1 MRINANHNGTS
12 IKPVAMN
19 KPVAKSNESPGKKKP
34 TNNPHSAKTITKT
47 TTKAHCPA
55 AVNNVSGFKKLSGE
69 EGRSEVRWVIV
80 SIIAIEQTI
89 GVDPFAIPTQP
100 VTVFISD
107 PFEKNPLEESLFDV
121 VIRTSSAKSAR
132 EDIAG
137 AVFNICMQVTNT
149 TPIILVAQERSGTLL
164 PGIGSGLRA
173 SFRKLAGYVFIDG
186 TLPVPNQVA
195 TPNSQWLEHYFDS
208 VPLTED
214 WPNAPVVYIQTRE
227 DSAIWVEQV
236 KVRGWKLLVEEI
248 DSALPKA
255 VKLIAGETDKN

>member
-1 MRINANHNGTS
+1 
-12 IKPVAMN
+12 
-19 KPVAKSNESPGKKKP
+19 
-34 TNNPHSAKTITKT
+34 
-47 TTKAHCPA
+47 
-55 AVNNVSGFKKLSGE
+55 
-69 EGRSEVRWVIV
+69 
-80 SIIAIEQTI
+80 
-89 GVDPFAIPTQP
+89 
-100 VTVFISD
+100 VTVFITD
-107 PFEKNPLEESLFDV
+107 PFEKNPLTESLFDV

>member
-1 MRINANHNGTS
+1 
-12 IKPVAMN
+12 
-19 KPVAKSNESPGKKKP
+19 
-34 TNNPHSAKTITKT
+34 
-47 TTKAHCPA
+47 
-55 AVNNVSGFKKLSGE
+55 
-69 EGRSEVRWVIV
+69 
-80 SIIAIEQTI
+80 
-89 GVDPFAIPTQP
+89 

-107 PFEKNPLEESLFDV
+107 PFEKNPLAESLFDV

-186 TLPVPNQVA
+186 TLPVPNQVT

-255 VKLIAGETDKN
+255 VKLIAGEIDNN